1 MRPKAA
7 PAMPAEK
14 PKQPGR
20 AWTRE
25 ELLLAFDLYFRLPF
39 GQLHHGNPQIQEL
52 GLVIDR
58 TVGAVSMKLVN
69 IASLD
74 KNITDTGRAGLKN
87 ASQAD
92 KKMWREIQ
100 DNWGDFPAEV
110 SAARSS
116 FDPTHGGDVIIDPTH
131 GGDVIIDPTHGGDVI
146 IDPTHRGD
154 VIIELDVPVGR
165 TRQVKVEIRE
175 GQGFFRDNLHRIYE
189 GTCCITGANAP
200 DLLDAAHII
209 PWKQNKAIGCD
220 PRNGLL
226 LTTLHHR
233 AFDKGLITID
243 ENYHV
248 KVSPIVKKMSSPF
261 IDSALLKY
269 DGQPMRMP
277 SDPYIP
283 KQEYLAQHREETF
296 QPRLPKRT
304 RTRRAKNG
312 PATP

>member
-1 MRPKAA
+1 
-7 PAMPAEK
+7 MPAEK

-20 AWTRE
+20 PWTRP

-39 GQLHHGNPQIQEL
+39 GQLHHGNPQIQKL

-58 TVGAVSMKLVN
+58 KANAVSMKLAN

-74 KNITDTGRAGLKN
+74 KNITDTGRAGLKK

-92 KKMWREIQ
+92 RAMWRKIQ
-100 DNWGDFPAEV
+100 DNWGDFLANV
-110 SAARSS
+110 SAARHR
-116 FDPTHGGDVIIDPTH
+116 FDPTHGGDVITDP
-131 GGDVIIDPTHGGDVI
+131 DI
-146 IDPTHRGD
+146 
-154 VIIELDVPVGR
+154 PVGG
-165 TRQVKVEIRE
+165 TREVTVEVRE
-175 GQGFFRDNLHRIYE
+175 GQRFFRDNLHRIYE

-209 PWKQNKAIGCD
+209 PWQQNNAIGCD

-248 KVSPIVKKMSSPF
+248 KVSPIVKEVSSPF

-296 QPRLPKRT
+296 KPRLPKRT